1 MTNVN
6 ATYRTEE
13 YDVTT
18 EDRIVIEWDGEV
30 RTIRTYTRGTT
41 DPLYVGDSLD
51 AAAESLEIDR
61 STLDERL
68 MSDPVVRDADGQI
81 LDD

>member
-1 MTNVN
+1 MN

-13 YDVTT
+13 YEIST
-18 EDRIVIEWDGEV
+18 EDKIVIEWDGEV
-30 RTIRTYTRGTT
+30 RTIRTYTRGTA
-41 DPLYVGDSLD
+41 DPLYVGNSLD
-51 AAAESLEIDR
+51 AAAESLDIDR
-61 STLDERL
+61 ETLDERL